1 MSQLSAIPQDLRERV
16 GKLYKDLTLAE
27 CHSSVVEHLN
37 EEINENWMVAC
48 SGGADSMLALLI
60 IFAAFPRARKNLT
73 VLHFNHLLRGEESAR
88 DNQFVKD
95 IANSLELNFYSKSA
109 QYSIKTDEGT
119 LREQRRDFFCETMEK
134 FNARVLI
141 QGHNLDDIAETFL
154 WRIPRGVGL
163 EGLVAPRPIQVNK
176 EFTFVRPLL
185 HLSRHEIRKR
195 LRDHAIP
202 WKEDESNESDQYLRN
217 RLRKNTLSKWKND
230 SDRNLL
236 DGVLRTRELI
246 DEQELALR
254 EWTKKAYT
262 ECSDEKNLLVS
273 KMLQNPR
280 AINRKI
286 ITHWLSKNLEQKS
299 VRQNNIDHILNH
311 LSCEADFKMQ
321 ISLDL
326 SVELSKGVL
335 KQCTPADSSK
345 CWGRLHL
352 VCGVKIYLPSGFCLK
367 AEFIKVDQ
375 RLKDRILSGMINQDS
390 NAYIS
395 TISPMSG
402 LLFRQREKGD
412 RFHSMGSNGSK
423 KVKDSMIDKH
433 WGQSRKNNTPIVTN
447 SRNEILWIPG
457 FPPSKFACISG
468 EEEEV
473 IRLTYNKSET

>member
-16 GKLYKDLTLAE
+16 GKLCKDLTLAE
-27 CHSSVVEHLN
+27 CHSSVVERLN

-88 DNQFVKD
+88 DNQFVQD

-217 RLRKNTLSKWKND
+217 RIRKNTLSKWKND

-286 ITHWLSKNLEQKS
+286 ITHWLSKNLEKF
-299 VRQNNIDHILNH
+299 D
-311 LSCEADFKMQ
+311 
-321 ISLDL
+321 
-326 SVELSKGVL
+326 
-335 KQCTPADSSK
+335 TT
-345 CWGRLHL
+345 
-352 VCGVKIYLPSGFCLK
+352 
-367 AEFIKVDQ
+367 
-375 RLKDRILSGMINQDS
+375 IN
-390 NAYIS
+390 
-395 TISPMSG
+395 
-402 LLFRQREKGD
+402 RR
-412 RFHSMGSNGSK
+412 
-423 KVKDSMIDKH
+423 
-433 WGQSRKNNTPIVTN
+433 
-447 SRNEILWIPG
+447 
-457 FPPSKFACISG
+457 
-468 EEEEV
+468 
-473 IRLTYNKSET
+473 